1 MAGSFFFLRRQA
13 SISFWISRRLYA
25 EAAERRLRDVKMY
38 HTLNMLLAEDQGK
51 FTWRSLKIILLT
63 RASPLFPFP
72 LINYACGLTR
82 VRGLN
87 LTWA

>member
-1 MAGSFFFLRRQA
+1 
-13 SISFWISRRLYA
+13 
-25 EAAERRLRDVKMY
+25 MY

-82 VRGLN
+82 VRVVN
-87 LTWA
+87 LLFIYYCCYYTQLA